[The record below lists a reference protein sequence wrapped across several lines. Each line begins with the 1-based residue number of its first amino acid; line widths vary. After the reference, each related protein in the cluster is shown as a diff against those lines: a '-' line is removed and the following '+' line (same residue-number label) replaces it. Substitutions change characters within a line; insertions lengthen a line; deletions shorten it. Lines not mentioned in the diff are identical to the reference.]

1 MSYDADLYTRI
12 LNNDPLLTLNQ
23 LQNSVDGNM
32 ATMESK
38 RSKQI
43 RQSLRES
50 LISSDSHEQRKMQ
63 NGKIVPPEIK
73 KTYMMNRL
81 NWITYLKILYDQ
93 LEKSQ
98 QPEIPDKNSAISSF
112 LSSHSLRVNPKNQR
126 IIERVERES
135 FVRALQKIMDML
147 PLLS

>member
-38 RSKQI
+38 RSKKI

-50 LISSDSHEQRKMQ
+50 LISSDS
-63 NGKIVPPEIK
+63 
-73 KTYMMNRL
+73 
-81 NWITYLKILYDQ
+81 
-93 LEKSQ
+93 
-98 QPEIPDKNSAISSF
+98 
-112 LSSHSLRVNPKNQR
+112 
-126 IIERVERES
+126 
-135 FVRALQKIMDML
+135 
-147 PLLS
+147 